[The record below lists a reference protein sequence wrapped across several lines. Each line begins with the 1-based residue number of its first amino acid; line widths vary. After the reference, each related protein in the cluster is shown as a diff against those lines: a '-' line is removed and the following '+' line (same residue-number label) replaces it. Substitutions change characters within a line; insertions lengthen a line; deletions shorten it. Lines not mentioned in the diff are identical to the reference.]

1 MDPLLP
7 TDPVSALNQVLSI
20 LKNVDPSERERILDA
35 TSTFFGIQLKQH
47 ALLGVVPHRPG
58 PAVSG
63 SSFSDVGSPTPK
75 EFLLQKQPQSEVER
89 VACLAYYL
97 THYRDMPH
105 FRTIDLSKLNTE
117 AAQPRLSNANYATR
131 NALTYGY
138 LAQASKGQRQLSAA
152 GEQFVNALPDRVAA
166 KMVMANLMKR
176 KRQKKR
182 PNIRAPKKGGVKKGG

>member
-117 AAQPRLSNANYATR
+117 AAQPKFANAAWAASNALKR
-131 NALTYGY
+131 GY
-138 LAQASKGQRQLSAA
+138 LAPVGSSERQLSAA
-152 GEQFVNALPDRVAA
+152 GEQFVGRLPDRAA
-166 KMVMANLMKR
+166 A
-176 KRQKKR
+176 
-182 PNIRAPKKGGVKKGG
+182 RAAMGGWGRRRRARSKNESE